1 MSFLEEKEGFTTA
14 LPGIRFGDVRH
25 SPTLPMLIDFKPGF
39 CRIPASGGSRDLD
52 W

>member
-25 SPTLPMLIDFKPGF
+25 NQALLMLIEF
-39 CRIPASGGSRDLD
+39 
-52 W
+52 